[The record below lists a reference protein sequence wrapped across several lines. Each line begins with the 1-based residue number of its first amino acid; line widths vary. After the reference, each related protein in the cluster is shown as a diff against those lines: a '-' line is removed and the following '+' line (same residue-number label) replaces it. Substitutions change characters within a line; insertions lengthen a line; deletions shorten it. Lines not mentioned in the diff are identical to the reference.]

1 MTRYLVRRFLQAI
14 PLVFGVTIITFVIM
28 QMAPGD
34 PLDMMRDPLRT
45 STATLARAEKEL
57 GFDQPI
63 HIQYFRWLKQLM
75 QGNFGYSYLSGRPVT
90 ELLSTRLPSTMLLA
104 GVALVISYAVGIPI
118 GVLSAI
124 KRYSLM
130 DRILTT
136 LSFGGIS
143 VPDFFLCLAFVYIFS
158 LKLRFFPTSGF
169 GTLGLTLSGVDLW
182 MDRLKYLVSPA
193 ICLSIPPMAG
203 IVRYTR
209 SSMLDVLSEDYVRTA
224 RSKGLRES
232 VVIARHALTNSL
244 LPVITLFGLQ
254 FPMLFGGAFVVEYIF
269 DWPGMGTL
277 AVESVS
283 YREYAIVMAINLIV
297 AWLVLGGSLVADLLY
312 AVIDP
317 RIRVD

>member
-1 MTRYLVRRFLQAI
+1 MARFLVERFLQAI
-14 PLVFGVTIITFVIM
+14 PLIFGVTIITFFIL

-34 PLDMMRDPLRT
+34 PLEVMRDPLRT
-45 STATLARAEKEL
+45 STATLAKAEKEL

-63 HIQYFRWLKQLM
+63 HIQYLRWLKQLM
-75 QGNFGYSYLSGRPVT
+75 QGNFGYSYLSGKPVT
-90 ELLSTRLPSTMLLA
+90 ELLSTRLPSTMVLTC
-104 GVALVISYAVGIPI
+104 VALIISYVVGMPI
-118 GVLSAI
+118 GVISAI

-143 VPDFFLCLAFVYIFS
+143 VPDFLLCLAFVYIFS
-158 LKLRFFPTSGF
+158 LKLHFFPTSGF
-169 GTLGLTLSGVDLW
+169 GTLGVTLTGVDLW
-182 MDRLKYLVSPA
+182 QDRLKYLVLPA
-193 ICLSIPPMAG
+193 VSLSIPAMAG

-224 RSKGLRES
+224 RAKGLRES
-232 VVIARHALTNSL
+232 VVIMKHALTNSL

-277 AVESVS
+277 AVESVT
-283 YREYAIVMAINLIV
+283 YREYAIVMAINLIS
-297 AWLVLGGSLVADLLY
+297 AWLVLGGSLVADILY
-312 AVIDP
+312 AVFDP
-317 RIRVD
+317 RIRLD

>member
-1 MTRYLVRRFLQAI
+1 MARFLVRRFLQAI
-14 PLVFGVTIITFVIM
+14 PLIFGVTIITFVIL

-34 PLDMMRDPLRT
+34 PLDVMRDPLRT
-45 STATLARAEKEL
+45 STATLAKAEKEL

-63 HIQYFRWLKQLM
+63 HIQYLRWLKQLM
-75 QGNFGYSYLSGRPVT
+75 QGNFGYSYLSGKPVT
-90 ELLSTRLPSTMLLA
+90 ELLSTRLPSTMVLA
-104 GVALVISYAVGIPI
+104 CAALIISYAVGIPI
-118 GVLSAI
+118 GVISAI

-130 DRILTT
+130 DRILTI

-143 VPDFFLCLAFVYIFS
+143 VPGFFLCLAFVYIFS

-169 GTLGLTLSGVDLW
+169 GTLGVTLTGVDLW
-182 MDRLKYLVSPA
+182 QDRLKHLILPAVS
-193 ICLSIPPMAG
+193 LSIPAIAG

-232 VVIARHALTNSL
+232 AVIMRHALTNSL

-277 AVESVS
+277 AVKSVT
-283 YREYAIVMAINLIV
+283 YREYAIVMAINLIS
-297 AWLVLGGSLVADLLY
+297 AWLVLGGSLMADLLY
-312 AVIDP
+312 VMFDP
-317 RIRVD
+317 RIRLD

>member
-1 MTRYLVRRFLQAI
+1 MARFMVERFLQAI
-14 PLVFGVTIITFVIM
+14 PLIFGVTIITFVIL

-34 PLDMMRDPLRT
+34 PLDVMRDPLRT
-45 STATLARAEKEL
+45 STATLAKAEKEL

-63 HIQYFRWLKQLM
+63 HIQYLRWLKQLM
-75 QGNFGYSYLSGRPVT
+75 QGNFGYSYLSGKPVT
-90 ELLSTRLPSTMLLA
+90 ELLSTRLPSTMVLA
-104 GVALVISYAVGIPI
+104 CAALIISYAVGIPI
-118 GVLSAI
+118 GVISAI

-130 DRILTT
+130 DRILTI

-143 VPDFFLCLAFVYIFS
+143 VPNFFLCLAFVYIFS

-169 GTLGLTLSGVDLW
+169 GTLGVTLTGIDLW
-182 MDRLKYLVSPA
+182 QDRLKYLVLPA
-193 ICLSIPPMAG
+193 VSLSIPAMAG

-232 VVIARHALTNSL
+232 VVIMKHALINSL

-277 AVESVS
+277 AVESVT
-283 YREYAIVMAINLIV
+283 YREYAIVMAINLIS

-312 AVIDP
+312 VMFDP
-317 RIRVD
+317 RIRLD

>member
-1 MTRYLVRRFLQAI
+1 MVERFLQAI
-14 PLVFGVTIITFVIM
+14 PLIFGVTIITFVIL

-34 PLDMMRDPLRT
+34 PLDVMRDPLRT
-45 STATLARAEKEL
+45 STATLAKAEKEL

-63 HIQYFRWLKQLM
+63 HIQYLRWLKQLM
-75 QGNFGYSYLSGRPVT
+75 QGNFGYSYLSGKPVT
-90 ELLSTRLPSTMLLA
+90 ELLSTRLPSTMVLA
-104 GVALVISYAVGIPI
+104 CAALIISYAVGIPI
-118 GVLSAI
+118 GVISAI

-130 DRILTT
+130 DRILTI

-143 VPDFFLCLAFVYIFS
+143 VPNFFLCLAFVYIFS

-169 GTLGLTLSGVDLW
+169 GTLGVTLTGIDLW
-182 MDRLKYLVSPA
+182 QDRLKYLVLPA
-193 ICLSIPPMAG
+193 VSLSIPAMAG

-232 VVIARHALTNSL
+232 VVIMKHALTNSL

-277 AVESVS
+277 AVESVT
-283 YREYAIVMAINLIV
+283 YREYAIVMAINLIS

-312 AVIDP
+312 VMFDP
-317 RIRVD
+317 RIRLD

>member
-1 MTRYLVRRFLQAI
+1 MARFMVERFLQAI
-14 PLVFGVTIITFVIM
+14 PLIFGVTIITFVIL

-34 PLDMMRDPLRT
+34 PLDVMRDPLRT
-45 STATLARAEKEL
+45 STATLAKAEKEL

-63 HIQYFRWLKQLM
+63 HIQYLRWLKQLM
-75 QGNFGYSYLSGRPVT
+75 QGNFGYSYLSGKPVT
-90 ELLSTRLPSTMLLA
+90 ELLSTRLPSTMVLA
-104 GVALVISYAVGIPI
+104 CAALIISYAVGIPI
-118 GVLSAI
+118 GVISAI

-130 DRILTT
+130 DRILTI

-143 VPDFFLCLAFVYIFS
+143 VPNFFLCLAFVYIFS

-169 GTLGLTLSGVDLW
+169 GTLGVTLTGIDLW
-182 MDRLKYLVSPA
+182 QDRLKYLVLPA
-193 ICLSIPPMAG
+193 VSLSIPAMAG

-232 VVIARHALTNSL
+232 VVIMKHALTNSL

-277 AVESVS
+277 AVESVT
-283 YREYAIVMAINLIV
+283 YREYAIVMAINLIS

-312 AVIDP
+312 VMFDP
-317 RIRVD
+317 RIRLD